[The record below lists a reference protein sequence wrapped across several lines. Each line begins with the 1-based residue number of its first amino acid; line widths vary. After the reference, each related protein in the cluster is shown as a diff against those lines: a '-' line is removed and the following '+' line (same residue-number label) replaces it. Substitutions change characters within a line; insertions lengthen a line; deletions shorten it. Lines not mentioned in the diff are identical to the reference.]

1 MITAKQIRSHAISF
15 CIGVAAALIP
25 AFLFGLGFLIA
36 LADEAEIRARN
47 SLLHQIGDY
56 KPRPDE
62 CLIVDERAVCIVKF
76 ARGREL
82 VEFNVTKTPKP

>member
-1 MITAKQIRSHAISF
+1 MKLRIFITTGLSF
-15 CIGVAAALIP
+15 IAGAAVVAVIAV
-25 AFLFGLGFLIA
+25 LFGIGMLTA
-36 LADEAEIRARN
+36 LVDESEIRARN

-62 CLIVDERAVCIVKF
+62 CLIVDERAICIVKF